1 VYDIGANIGYITLSL
16 AKRVGRHGH
25 VIAFEPVPQTFDL
38 LRRNIEINKVD
49 NVQAMNVAA
58 SDKSGETIMRV
69 AGNFAM
75 ASMVWHRSDPS
86 AVELTIR
93 TVTIDELVEAGHIAA
108 PKFVKIDV
116 EGSEGLVLQG
126 MVRTIAAAKPVLFVE
141 CSDIGRE
148 TAWPLLRALGYRCQS
163 AFTWKWVDNF
173 EQYRSVDFLWL
184 PNYAHHLGA
193 RHDVD
198 GAQRVHGFL
207 S

>member
-1 VYDIGANIGYITLSL
+1 
-16 AKRVGRHGH
+16 
-25 VIAFEPVPQTFDL
+25 
-38 LRRNIEINKVD
+38 
-49 NVQAMNVAA
+49 MNVAA

-75 ASMVWHRSDPS
+75 ASMVWHRNDTS
-86 AVELTIR
+86 AVELIIR

-173 EQYRSVDFLWL
+173 EQYRSFDFLWL
-184 PNYAHHLGA
+184 PPGLA
-193 RHDVD
+193 
-198 GAQRVHGFL
+198 
-207 S
+207 SK